1 MSLGENIYKYRTT
14 LGMSQSALADELE
27 VSRQSVSKW
36 ENDTAVPD
44 LARLIKM
51 SKLFSVSLDDI
62 VFGDGSFPKKED
74 PQPPSNVSLFS
85 AIPSRLIVGC
95 ILLIF
100 GMISFLISIF
110 WGDHLYF
117 GEVVGELFSAV
128 VVLLSISMIA
138 TNNFK
143 IFAVCSVIYFLY
155 SLVCYGILNVTSI
168 SNYLFTFAAGAI
180 ILIWFII
187 LGTNATSDNNTHTR
201 KGE

>member
-1 MSLGENIYKYRTT
+1 MQLGENIYEHRVAMNK
-14 LGMSQSALADELE
+14 SQTALAEELE

-36 ENDTAVPD
+36 ENNTAIPD
-44 LARLIKM
+44 LDKLIKM
-51 SKLFSVSLDDI
+51 SQIFNITLDEL
-62 VFGDGSFPKKED
+62 VFGKKAEKEETVPQQISPFNVFPKK
-74 PQPPSNVSLFS
+74 VI
-85 AIPSRLIVGC
+85 AGC

-100 GMISFLISIF
+100 GMIFFLLSIF

-128 VVLLSISMIA
+128 IVLLSISMLA

-143 IFAVCSVIYFLY
+143 ILSVCAVIYFMY
-155 SLVCYGILNVTSI
+155 SIVCYGILNVTSI

-187 LGTNATSDNNTHTR
+187 YGTNANRGKEWEGN
-201 KGE
+201 